1 MIEYNRRVFL
11 GLILSLVCI
20 YFIVYANNVQK
31 EEWKKIIE
39 EAVEKKLKAYN
50 PPPNPNIPSIP
61 PPLPPNPPPT
71 PPSSKETLPW
81 DFSKPFRLDGEACSV
96 IPIMIPSSLL
106 QSKEPLRRYTQCV
119 RRTPDVVSNEIRTIK
134 RWKGCDNPLDLYLKE
149 TQKDFSQ
156 KDSSIFLDVG
166 ANIGSCSLLALSAGA
181 TVVAF
186 EPLPSN
192 LFYFHE
198 SIASLNPRWKDQITL
213 YPVALGS
220 SKKEETIYTEPGN
233 AGNSAL
239 EFPTRA
245 RRDNS
250 KVVQVLR
257 LDDILKP
264 PISIAVLKMDVQGYE
279 IHVLEGAKRLLES
292 KSIQII
298 QTEISTEWLKNLN
311 RLPSQLCALLWKS
324 GYDLF
329 EESCVGRAAYNI
341 QKGRV
346 LTEKKCKEWD
356 TINAECDIVARL
368 KN

>member
-1 MIEYNRRVFL
+1 M
-11 GLILSLVCI
+11 
-20 YFIVYANNVQK
+20 YANNVQK

-39 EAVEKKLKAYN
+39 EAIEKKLKTYT
-50 PPPNPNIPSIP
+50 PPPNPNIPSIQP
-61 PPLPPNPPPT
+61 CVSNLSPPT
-71 PPSSKETLPW
+71 LLNSEKKTSSKKALQW

-96 IPIMIPSSLL
+96 IPIMIPSSKVPL
-106 QSKEPLRRYTQCV
+106 QRYTQCV
-119 RRTPDVVSNEIRTIK
+119 RRTPDVVSNEIKTLK
-134 RWKGCDNPLDLYLKE
+134 RWRGCDNPLDLYLE
-149 TQKDFSQ
+149 TYSSQ
-156 KDSSIFLDVG
+156 KSLFLDVG

-198 SIASLNPRWKDQITL
+198 SIASLNPRWKDRITL

-245 RRDNS
+245 RRENS
-250 KVVQVLR
+250 KLVQVLR

-311 RLPSQLCALLWKS
+311 KLPSQLCALLWKS

-329 EESCVGRAAYNI
+329 EESCVGRVTTNI
-341 QKGRV
+341 RKGRV

-368 KN
+368 KKIT

>member
-1 MIEYNRRVFL
+1 M
-11 GLILSLVCI
+11 
-20 YFIVYANNVQK
+20 
-31 EEWKKIIE
+31 
-39 EAVEKKLKAYN
+39 
-50 PPPNPNIPSIP
+50 
-61 PPLPPNPPPT
+61 
-71 PPSSKETLPW
+71 
-81 DFSKPFRLDGEACSV
+81 
-96 IPIMIPSSLL
+96 
-106 QSKEPLRRYTQCV
+106 

-134 RWKGCDNPLDLYLKE
+134 RWKGCDNPLSLYLEKYSP
-149 TQKDFSQ
+149 QKNFSQ
-156 KDSSIFLDVG
+156 KDSSLFLDVG

-198 SIASLNPRWKDQITL
+198 SIASLNPQWKDRVTL

-245 RRDNS
+245 RRENS

-298 QTEISTEWLKNLN
+298 QTEISTEWLKNLS
-311 RLPSQLCALLWKS
+311 RLPSQLCSFLWKS